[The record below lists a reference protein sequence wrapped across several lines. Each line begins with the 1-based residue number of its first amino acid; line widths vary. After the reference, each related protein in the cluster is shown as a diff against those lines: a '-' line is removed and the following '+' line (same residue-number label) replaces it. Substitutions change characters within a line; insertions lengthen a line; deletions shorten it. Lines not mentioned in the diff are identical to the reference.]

1 MAVTWNPADKSSEIE
16 LSNGNL
22 TAKGMEQ
29 ASNAQNS
36 VRATISKSSGK
47 WYWEVYPD
55 KVTFELTVGVGSSAA
70 NINGQ
75 CGDSGESWGYTSHN
89 GLKRHNGTE
98 YSYGNEFHDEIIGV
112 ALDMDAGKI
121 WFALNNV
128 WQASGDP
135 ANGTGEAFSGLSG
148 SLFPMGSCGE
158 NQGSYD
164 YDQQT
169 IRPDSNSQTYSP
181 PSGFSPLQS
190 APSGTNLF
198 NGKVRIK
205 NNVSN
210 LFDGKANVDILA
222 VNSFNGKAKV
232 KGATTKLFNGRA
244 EVIGWKADKLDGKA
258 EVTGWAADL
267 VDGKV
272 AVANLSSD
280 LFNGKARICL
290 TPANI
295 FDGKAKLY
303 GIATNI
309 LDGKA
314 LVEIEGATNYL
325 DGRVAVRGWKAD
337 LLDGKVEVRGS
348 FEGDVDLSILNIE
361 ALIGARGD
369 TSLLAPEVD
378 SLASI
383 GTSCLASYKLSKL
396 QALSYIGAKAEG
408 LLPRLE
414 VDSQG
419 IEWILANGAVKVPG
433 IKILSNAK
441 IEELAQGVIRLGTLR
456 ISSNALHGS
465 FVEGLLS
472 LPRLHVLGGSV
483 NGAACEGAILLPC
496 LSISASGYELI
507 TAIGDID
514 LGLLDIFA
522 KSRSLTD
529 ETCWILK
536 YND

>member
-1 MAVTWNPADKSSEIE
+1 MGWDVKLDT
-16 LSNGNL
+16 
-22 TAKGMEQ
+22 T
-29 ASNAQNS
+29 
-36 VRATISKSSGK
+36 
-47 WYWEVYPD
+47 YWEGWYSHEYSPPHCTWWDTDHWVPGDYFYGIFLRAIGTWAVGYRPD
-55 KVTFELTVGVGSSAA
+55 KIKLTFSKT
-70 NINGQ
+70 
-75 CGDSGESWGYTSHN
+75 
-89 GLKRHNGTE
+89 
-98 YSYGNEFHDEIIGV
+98 
-112 ALDMDAGKI
+112 
-121 WFALNNV
+121 
-128 WQASGDP
+128 
-135 ANGTGEAFSGLSG
+135 LSG
-148 SLFPMGSCGE
+148 SDQIFIRDADLNIIGM
-158 NQGSYD
+158 QSYP
-164 YDQQT
+164 Y
-169 IRPDSNSQTYSP
+169 Y
-181 PSGFSPLQS
+181 
-190 APSGTNLF
+190 SGTEIILDFDGCGDIYEIWALTRDTTTTCSNIEFLPYKINLLD
-198 NGKVRIK
+198 GKVRIK
-205 NNVSN
+205 SDTIDLLDGRAEVGAFAYNA
-210 LFDGKANVDILA
+210 FDAKVA
-222 VNSFNGKAKV
+222 VKNEATALFNGK
-232 KGATTKLFNGRA
+232 T

-267 VDGKV
+267 VDGKL

-290 TPANI
+290 TPANV
-295 FDGKAKLY
+295 FDGKAKLH

-314 LVEIEGATNYL
+314 LVEVEGATNYL
-325 DGRVAVRGWKAD
+325 DGRVAVQGWKAD
-337 LLDGKVEVRGS
+337 LLDGKIEVRGL

-369 TSLLAPEVD
+369 TSLLALEID
-378 SLASI
+378 SLASV

-441 IEELAQGVIRLGTLR
+441 IEELAQGVVRLGTLR

-472 LPRLHVLGGSV
+472 LPRLYVLGSSV
-483 NGAACEGAILLPC
+483 NGAVCEGAILLPC
-496 LSISASGYELI
+496 LSINASGYEFI

-529 ETCWILK
+529 ETCWVLK

>member
-1 MAVTWNPADKSSEIE
+1 MAEVTWNPSDKHADIS

-22 TAKGMEQ
+22 TVDTS
-29 ASNAQNS
+29 ASAAWRN
-36 VRATISKSSGK
+36 VRATLSKSAGK
-47 WYWEVYPD
+47 WYWEVRVDGTGYY
-55 KVTFELTVGVGSSAA
+55 TYIATGVGKADESLSELIVNSYYSSSLGA
-70 NINGQ
+70 
-75 CGDSGESWGYTSHN
+75 GD
-89 GLKRHNGTE
+89 
-98 YSYGNEFHDEIIGV
+98 IIGV
-112 ALDMDAGKI
+112 ALDLDAGKLWI
-121 WFALNNV
+121 AVNNTWLN
-128 WQASGDP
+128 SGDP
-135 ANGTGEAFSGLSG
+135 AAGTNEYKSGLSG
-148 SLFPMGSCGE
+148 SYFPMEGLF
-158 NQGSYD
+158 D
-164 YDQQT
+164 YGDEVT
-169 IRPDSNSQTYSP
+169 ARFSAADQTYSP
-181 PSGFSPLQS
+181 PSGFSPLES
-190 APSGTNLF
+190 ASSSPSFDGKIKIKRDTVNLLDGKAEVGAFAYNTFDAKAAVKNEATALF
-198 NGKVRIK
+198 NGK
-205 NNVSN
+205 
-210 LFDGKANVDILA
+210 
-222 VNSFNGKAKV
+222 
-232 KGATTKLFNGRA
+232 A

-258 EVTGWAADL
+258 DVTGWAADL

-280 LFNGKARICL
+280 LFNGKARVCL

-295 FDGKAKLY
+295 FDGKAKLH

-314 LVEIEGATNYL
+314 LVEVEGATNYL
-325 DGRVAVRGWKAD
+325 DGRVAVQGWKAD

-348 FEGDVDLSILNIE
+348 FRGDVDLSALNIE
-361 ALIGARGD
+361 ALIGACGD
-369 TSLLAPEVD
+369 TSLLALEID
-378 SLASI
+378 SLASV
-383 GTSCLASYKLSKL
+383 GASCLASYKLSKL
-396 QALSYIGAKAEG
+396 QALSYTGAKAEE

-441 IEELAQGVIRLGTLR
+441 IEELAQGVIRLGALR

-472 LPRLHVLGGSV
+472 LSRLHVLGSSI

-496 LSISASGYELI
+496 LSISTSGYEFI